1 MGKRGPV
8 DIFLCVLMYRQLIF
22 KVNLLLKMT
31 EKFYPFKHD
40 INQGFTVTV

>member
-8 DIFLCVLMYRQLIF
+8 DICVYVCVPMYKQLIF

-31 EKFYPFKHD
+31 E
-40 INQGFTVTV
+40 II